1 MTDAAA
7 ARKPASL
14 EVTDGAFAHMKRLME
29 KDGKAGSIVRVGVKG
44 GGCSGLSYVLQFEPA
59 EKLNPMTDTVV
70 ERDGVRL
77 AVDRKSALFLA
88 GTVLDYEEGL
98 MGKGF
103 TFKNPNARQ
112 TCGCG
117 SSFSA

>member
-1 MTDAAA
+1 METTA
-7 ARKPASL
+7 ARKPAAL
-14 EVTDGAFAHMKRLME
+14 EVTDRAFAHMKRLIE
-29 KDGKAGSIVRVGVKG
+29 KERKEGAIVRVGVRG
-44 GGCSGLSYVLQFEPA
+44 GGCSGLSYVLQFEGG
-59 EKLNPMTDTVV
+59 EKLNPLADTVV